1 VSLLLRDR
9 RGGGLVAS
17 RREMEA
23 VLEAGGPMA
32 LSGYTR
38 VMAKVLLP
46 HVIYARIG
54 SGSLEELPAE
64 AFLVGGRTIGRCSE
78 SRSGLAGLGRRC

>member
-1 VSLLLRDR
+1 
-9 RGGGLVAS
+9 
-17 RREMEA
+17 MK
-23 VLEAGGPMA
+23 AGGPMA

-38 VMAKVLLP
+38 AMVNVLLP

-54 SGSLEELPAE
+54 SGPLEEILAE
-64 AFLVGGRTIGRCSE
+64 AFLVGGRTIGRCSG